1 MEVLH
6 IIFQSFFLIVLNI
19 YPNSVRKKFSN
30 SFFISLAKS
39 CVLLSTVLLFYS
51 FLNIDLKYLVSFLYV
66 IFSINLIFFI
76 IDCKTNSSIFYKT
89 IFFTLI
95 LFIFS
100 INLASDLKIGWDA
113 QNIWFPK
120 ALNFID
126 GEKIDNL
133 KNLPRPDYPFFGP
146 YMWAIFSDVS
156 FLKHE
161 YFGRIFYIY
170 VFCLSI
176 FAIIEKINLKN
187 ELKFLLSLIIL
198 VMLSSKNLF
207 NGYQEVLIFAYA
219 IFLSIIAI
227 DLIEKKKKFNYLSL
241 LSCSFILFWIKNEAF
256 ILTLSFLFILTFY
269 LNFNF
274 KKKVFYILSII
285 FLIYLKYTLFNL
297 FDLNFNL
304 QQGNYE
310 LLKLNTITEKFSLD
324 RALEIIFYL
333 IVGFVKNPF
342 GFVIL
347 ISSVPFLIKL
357 EKKKV
362 VTFFIL
368 NFYLSLFILFAAY
381 CLTSFPLTFH
391 LKTSVDRLV
400 FEVMGFGFVIFVYF
414 ANSLIKKN

>member
-1 MEVLH
+1 M
-6 IIFQSFFLIVLNI
+6 NI
-19 YPNSVRKKFSN
+19 YPNSVRKKFSK

-66 IFSINLIFFI
+66 IFSINLIFLI

-198 VMLSSKNLF
+198 LMLS
-207 NGYQEVLIFAYA
+207 
-219 IFLSIIAI
+219 
-227 DLIEKKKKFNYLSL
+227 
-241 LSCSFILFWIKNEAF
+241 
-256 ILTLSFLFILTFY
+256 
-269 LNFNF
+269 
-274 KKKVFYILSII
+274 
-285 FLIYLKYTLFNL
+285 
-297 FDLNFNL
+297 
-304 QQGNYE
+304 
-310 LLKLNTITEKFSLD
+310 
-324 RALEIIFYL
+324 
-333 IVGFVKNPF
+333 
-342 GFVIL
+342 
-347 ISSVPFLIKL
+347 
-357 EKKKV
+357 
-362 VTFFIL
+362 
-368 NFYLSLFILFAAY
+368 
-381 CLTSFPLTFH
+381 
-391 LKTSVDRLV
+391 
-400 FEVMGFGFVIFVYF
+400 
-414 ANSLIKKN
+414 